1 LLAGRQRPFPER
13 VLAMSTAVATV
24 RSNATSVLRLL
35 PNWAWMIVFL
45 ALAILY
51 PYILDEL
58 LATPD
63 DLLDASIQTLA
74 YIIMALGLNIVVGFA
89 GLLDLG
95 YVAFFAIGA
104 FVMGW
109 LGSQQFPD
117 VSNGK
122 GIHILTPAKSAF
134 GTEVP
139 GIHVNFFLVIFIAA
153 IFTALWGV
161 ILGAP
166 TLRLRGDYLAI
177 VTLAFGEIVPRIFE
191 NATSGIFGIGSIDF
205 SNGRQGITP
214 IDKVN
219 LPWTDEK
226 FKYPLELKPIY
237 FVGLAMVLLVIFFNR
252 RLRDSR
258 MGRAWIAVRE
268 DEVAAAAMG
277 VNLVRTKLWAYALGA
292 ALGGFAGVFLATYN
306 NTVNVDQFE
315 FGFSV
320 LILAMVIIGG
330 MGNIWGV
337 ILGAIALSMF
347 NRYGLK
353 QLNGVPDKFGLNF
366 DVTSVNFGIFGFF
379 LLAMMVLR
387 PEGFIPSGRRKLELH
402 GEVDELDHL
411 GAESDHTLYDVRED
425 R

>member
-1 LLAGRQRPFPER
+1 
-13 VLAMSTAVATV
+13 MSTAAATV
-24 RSNATSVLRLL
+24 RSNATSLRRML

-51 PYILDEL
+51 PYILDQL

-117 VSNGK
+117 VAGGK

-134 GTEVP
+134 GSNVP
-139 GIHVNFFLVIFIAA
+139 GIHINFFLIIFIAA

-219 LPWTDEK
+219 FPFSDEK

-320 LILAMVIIGG
+320 LILSMVIIGG

-353 QLNGVPDKFGLNF
+353 QLNGVPDKVGLDF
-366 DVTSVNFGIFGFF
+366 DVTSINFGIFGFF

-402 GEVDELDHL
+402 GEVDEMDHL

>member
-1 LLAGRQRPFPER
+1 
-13 VLAMSTAVATV
+13 MSTAAATV
-24 RSNATSVLRLL
+24 RSNATSLRRML

-51 PYILDEL
+51 PYILDQL

-117 VSNGK
+117 VAGGK
-122 GIHILTPAKSAF
+122 GSHILTPAKSAF
-134 GTEVP
+134 GSNVP
-139 GIHVNFFLVIFIAA
+139 GIHINFFLIIFIAA

-219 LPWTDEK
+219 FPFSDEK

-320 LILAMVIIGG
+320 LILSMVIIGG

-353 QLNGVPDKFGLNF
+353 QLNGVPDKVGLDF
-366 DVTSVNFGIFGFF
+366 DVTSINFGIFGFF

-402 GEVDELDHL
+402 GEVDEADHL

>member
-1 LLAGRQRPFPER
+1 
-13 VLAMSTAVATV
+13 MSTAAATV
-24 RSNATSVLRLL
+24 RSNATSLRRML

-51 PYILDEL
+51 PYILDQL

-117 VSNGK
+117 VAGGK

-134 GTEVP
+134 GSNVP
-139 GIHVNFFLVIFIAA
+139 GIHINFFLIIFIAA

-219 LPWTDEK
+219 FPFSDEK

-320 LILAMVIIGG
+320 LILSMVIIGG

-353 QLNGVPDKFGLNF
+353 QLNGVPDKVGLDF
-366 DVTSVNFGIFGFF
+366 DVTSINFGIFGFF

-387 PEGFIPSGRRKLELH
+387 PEGFIPSSRRKLELH
-402 GEVDELDHL
+402 GEVDEADHL